1 MRLTPYK
8 KEEMHNIGGY
18 KKTEMQMLLEEFAE
32 SDLDCAKVE
41 GWAHKNASS
50 CMSSFRSAINR
61 YKMTGIRC
69 MVRNK
74 EVYLIK
80 ETKN

>member
-8 KEEMHNIGGY
+8 KEKMPNIGGY
-18 KKTEMQMLLEEFAE
+18 KKTEIHSLLDEFAE
-32 SDLDCAKVE
+32 SDLDCVKIE
-41 GWAHKNASS
+41 GWTHKNASS

-61 YKMTGIRC
+61 YKMSGIRC
-69 MVRNK
+69 AVRNK

-80 ETKN
+80 ETEN